1 MAIVKCAHCDED
13 ISYPFLRLTLDYT
26 YAGPAKEKP
35 KPTETA
41 LLCGGCTAELDKH
54 FLHFA
59 ALDARV

>member
-35 KPTETA
+35 TETVI
-41 LLCGGCTAELDKH
+41 LCGGCTAELD
-54 FLHFA
+54 
-59 ALDARV
+59 ARVAEIKARAAKAQ